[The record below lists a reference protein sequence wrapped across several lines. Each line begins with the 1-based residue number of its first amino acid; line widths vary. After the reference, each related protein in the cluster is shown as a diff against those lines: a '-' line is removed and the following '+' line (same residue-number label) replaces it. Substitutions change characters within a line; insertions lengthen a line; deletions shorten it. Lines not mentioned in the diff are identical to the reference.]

1 MAADEKTAAAIASVI
16 AFHQSANAAETASAV
31 RPVHATAM
39 RFCLDWRLMLHGGY
53 ALNAALPDSLRPYP
67 ADDHAVHDIDAIT
80 HKDSKMISASAVTAL
95 RRAGHTVSMRP
106 ARHDNTWT
114 IRSAGSVVLD
124 VNGVSAEDMA
134 ALRALSDEE
143 GSPRWEGIRVAPTA
157 YLKASM
163 HLELSRPTVYVE
175 RWAKVVPRL
184 ASIYSVH
191 PVLAAPPAPRAHAAN
206 PRRRRRGKEQKPA
219 SQPPASQPGPP
230 PPAQRPAFDSA
241 AEAAAALLASGA
253 PNATRLVIAGSLAA
267 LEMAGPDASQSMIRM
282 RDAAEAHGPWHR
294 LDVVTRSDA
303 GATAAC
309 LAKELL
315 ASRNRRVVAREHPAR
330 MFLPHHVS
338 LVCCATGACLC
349 RVYSMPEPVCANL
362 VPGVAVPLASADVVL
377 YLLIG
382 EYIASHDE
390 HSTRAA
396 VAEVANAVAAAS
408 GVAAEAISAATPALS
423 VALSVVALPP
433 ADSPL
438 RRLFLP
444 TPAV

>member
-1 MAADEKTAAAIASVI
+1 MADSVAAEEKTAAVASVI

-31 RPVHATAM
+31 RPVHAAAM

-53 ALNAALPDSLRPYP
+53 ALNAALPASLRPYP

-143 GSPRWEGIRVAPTA
+143 GSPRWEGVRVAPTA

-184 ASIYSVH
+184 AALYSVR
-191 PVLAAPPAPRAHAAN
+191 PVLAAPPAPRINAAN
-206 PRRRRRGKEQKPA
+206 PRRGRRGKEQQPPA
-219 SQPPASQPGPP
+219 SQPPASQPPP
-230 PPAQRPAFDSA
+230 AAQRPAFDSA

-253 PNATRLVIAGSLAA
+253 PNAARLVIAGSLAA
-267 LEMAGPDASQSMIRM
+267 LEMGQTLKSMIRA
-282 RDAAEAHGPWHR
+282 RDAAKAHGPWHR
-294 LDVVTRSDA
+294 LDVVARSDA

-338 LVCCATGACLC
+338 LDCCATGACLC

-396 VAEVANAVAAAS
+396 VAELANAVAADM
-408 GVAAEAISAATPALS
+408 AAYMAVPSA
-423 VALSVVALPP
+423 VALPP

-444 TPAV
+444 SPVPPSPVV